1 MASPQLDNGHTRI
14 ADELLDAIIRHPL
27 TKRQYKILLAIIRKT
42 YGFGK
47 IEDDISSSQL
57 AKLTGLTSAHCRGT
71 LLELEKLDIV
81 VARRGQYGKLMT
93 LNKDYE
99 CWGVPCANKP
109 KQDDPKQDS
118 RCSETGRLPVPK
130 QDTCPSQN
138 GTHNKHS
145 PINKPN
151 TQPLQERRADYSC
164 EAVEVSGGCLDE
176 SVSPL
181 TRQLMPRHPLTP
193 SLPKC
198 ELVFPAEFDDVQR
211 QKAADLLS
219 ETGEHAQ
226 AILDVL
232 QAAIS
237 AREIRKSSMAVLTG
251 LIRRWR
257 AGSFDPLPGLHIAER
272 RLKYSAHK
280 EILQQ
285 QVRSTED
292 ILRDHARLLG
302 VAEDEY
308 LEQMAPS

>member
-99 CWGVPCANKP
+99 CWGVPKQDVP
-109 KQDDPKQDS
+109 KQDRGCP
-118 RCSETGRLPVPK
+118 ETGRLPVPK
-130 QDTCPSQN
+130 QDSCPSQN

-151 TQPLQERRADYSC
+151 TQPLQERRAEYSH

-176 SVSPL
+176 SVSPF
-181 TRQLMPRHPLTP
+181 PRHPLPP
-193 SLPKC
+193 SPPIC
-198 ELVFPAEFDDVQR
+198 ELVFPKEFDDTQR
-211 QKAADLLS
+211 QKAAALLAG
-219 ETGEHAQ
+219 TGEHAQ

-232 QAAIS
+232 QAAIR
-237 AREIRKSSMAVLTG
+237 AGEIRKSSLAVLSG
-251 LIRRWR
+251 LVRRWR
-257 AGSFDPLPGLHIAER
+257 VGTFDPIPGQHIAENR
-272 RLKYSAHK
+272 AKYEAHRIK
-280 EILQQ
+280 QKQQ
-285 QVRSTED
+285 ERSTED
-292 ILRDHARLLG
+292 ILRDHARMLG
-302 VAEDEY
+302 VPEEEY
-308 LEQMAPS
+308 LEQMTPA